1 MSASASVY
9 TLTPLPF
16 LVVTSLFMGLRV
28 WNWLSQPVSQS
39 VGLAEVQRLE
49 QGPVM
54 GINWI
59 GSASLSAVYTKLL
72 LVDLAGGQQETRFC
86 VP

>member
-9 TLTPLPF
+9 TLTPQSFWIVPGLP
-16 LVVTSLFMGLRV
+16 GLRA
-28 WNWLSQPVSQS
+28 WNWLPQTALLLI
-39 VGLAEVQRLE
+39 GLAEVERLK

-59 GSASLSAVYTKLL
+59 GSVGLPVVYTKLL
-72 LVDLAGGQQETRFC
+72 LVDFARGQQETRFA
-86 VP
+86 

>member
-9 TLTPLPF
+9 TLTPP
-16 LVVTSLFMGLRV
+16 SFMVEPGPSGLRV
-28 WNWLSQPVSQS
+28 WIWLPQFALLLI
-39 VGLAEVQRLE
+39 GLAEVERLE

-59 GSASLSAVYTKLL
+59 GSVGHPVVYTKLL
-72 LVDLAGGQQETRFC
+72 LVDLAGGQQETRFA
-86 VP
+86 